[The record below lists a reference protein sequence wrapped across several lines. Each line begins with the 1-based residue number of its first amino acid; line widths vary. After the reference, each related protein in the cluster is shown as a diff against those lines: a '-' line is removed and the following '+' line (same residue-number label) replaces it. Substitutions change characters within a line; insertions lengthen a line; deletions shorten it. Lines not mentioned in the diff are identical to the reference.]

1 MAAQAAFPF
10 SGGYCAAAF
19 GEASPDSQSL
29 SEADGILGYFA
40 QKRGGELFAG
50 LSFGGN
56 DRAAICY
63 MRLYGTDGAQAYLAD
78 VESAARSL
86 MRSESFVRPTELQRA
101 AVALSAG
108 GSCPQDIVN
117 AAAYDNPDLDRQGLN
132 AWIWA
137 LIAANC
143 SALEAQ
149 DGALN
154 TRQDLAQEIMSR
166 QLADG
171 GFAFSGSAA
180 DADMTAAAIYALAP
194 LSADGEVTSALERAE
209 ARLRALQ
216 QPSGAFCSMG
226 AENCESTAQAIIALA
241 ALGYDESDGA
251 VSAAVNALA
260 EYARSG
266 GYSHLPD
273 GEVNAL
279 ASSQALEAFT
289 ALALAG
295 RGERL
300 YDAPPA
306 LQAAES
312 AESHESVQSPQT
324 SQVAPTE
331 QTATIPQNVTD
342 EAPESTA
349 TAQEAPITGFT
360 IKLILCVSCAAAGA
374 ALLIAAL
381 VKKNRTA
388 AVFGAVFAAAA
399 GLVWLLDIKTA
410 DEYYAQSAPE
420 GDITVTVLAECSA
433 ALDNMGSIDER
444 VNTAAVIPADGVVL
458 AYCEVPLPEG
468 ATAFDALALA
478 ARQQK
483 VRVDGSG
490 TVYGVY
496 VSAIGHIA
504 EFGFG
509 DMSGWL
515 YSVNGEYP
523 EASCGEYR
531 LHDGD
536 AVEFHYT
543 CGYGAGMEV
552 PND

>member
-1 MAAQAAFPF
+1 MAAQAALPF
-10 SGGYCAAAF
+10 SGGYCGAARAA
-19 GEASPDSQSL
+19 EYVQPAAHSL
-29 SEADGILGYFA
+29 SQADGILGYFA

-50 LSFGGN
+50 LSFGEN

-63 MRLYGTDGAQAYLAD
+63 MRLYGADGAQAYLAD
-78 VESAARSL
+78 VESAARAL

-108 GSCPQDIVN
+108 GGCPQDIVN
-117 AAAYDNPDLDRQGLN
+117 AAAYGNPDLDRQGLN
-132 AWIWA
+132 AWVWA

-154 TRQDLAQEIMSR
+154 TRQSLAQEIISR
-166 QLADG
+166 QLEDG

-194 LSADGEVTSALERAE
+194 LSADEQAAAALKRAE
-209 ARLRALQ
+209 AKLRALQ

-251 VSAAVNALA
+251 ISAAITALA
-260 EYARSG
+260 EYARGG
-266 GYSHLPD
+266 GYAHLPN

-300 YDAPPA
+300 YDKPA

-312 AESHESVQSPQT
+312 GSAESPESEQSAQP
-324 SQVAPTE
+324 S
-331 QTATIPQNVTD
+331 QTATIPQDVMGET
-342 EAPESTA
+342 PEST
-349 TAQEAPITGFT
+349 EALQQAPRITGFT
-360 IKLILCVSCAAAGA
+360 IKLIICVFCGAAGA
-374 ALLIAAL
+374 ALLVAAL
-381 VKKNRTA
+381 VKKNRAA
-388 AVFGAVFAAAA
+388 AVFGALFAAAA

-410 DEYYAQSAPE
+410 DEYYARSAPE
-420 GDITVTVLAECSA
+420 GDITVTVLAECAA
-433 ALDNMGSIDER
+433 ALDNMESIDER
-444 VNTAAVIPADGVVL
+444 VNTADVIPADGVVI
-458 AYCEVPLPEG
+458 AYCEASLPEG
-468 ATAFDALALA
+468 ATAYDALTLA

-523 EASCGEYR
+523 EVSCGEYR

-543 CGYGAGMEV
+543 CSYGAGMEAA
-552 PND
+552 ND

>member
-1 MAAQAAFPF
+1 MAAQTAFPF
-10 SGGYCAAAF
+10 SGGYCAAASADAF
-19 GEASPDSQSL
+19 METPPASQSL

-50 LSFGGN
+50 LSFGEN

-137 LIAANC
+137 LISANC

-194 LSADGEVTSALERAE
+194 LSADGQATLALERAE

-251 VSAAVNALA
+251 VSAAANALA
-260 EYARSG
+260 EYARGG
-266 GYSHLPD
+266 GYAHLPD

-300 YDAPPA
+300 YDKPPA

-312 AESHESVQSPQT
+312 ADSHESEQS
-324 SQVAPTE
+324 APTE
-331 QTATIPQNVTD
+331 QTTTIPQNVTD

-349 TAQEAPITGFT
+349 TAQEASITGFT
-360 IKLILCVSCAAAGA
+360 IKLILCVSCAAAGT

-381 VKKNRTA
+381 VKKNRTV

-410 DEYYAQSAPE
+410 DEYYAQSLPE

-444 VNTAAVIPADGVVL
+444 VNTADVIPADGVVI

-468 ATAFDALALA
+468 ATAFEALTLA
-478 ARQQK
+478 ARQQQ

>member
-1 MAAQAAFPF
+1 MAAQTAFPF
-10 SGGYCAAAF
+10 SGGYCAAASADAF
-19 GEASPDSQSL
+19 METPPASQSL

-50 LSFGGN
+50 LSFGEN

-137 LIAANC
+137 LISANC

-194 LSADGEVTSALERAE
+194 LSADGQATLALERAE

-251 VSAAVNALA
+251 VSAAANALA
-260 EYARSG
+260 EYARGG
-266 GYSHLPD
+266 GYAHLPD

-300 YDAPPA
+300 YDKPPA

-312 AESHESVQSPQT
+312 ADSHESEQS
-324 SQVAPTE
+324 APTE
-331 QTATIPQNVTD
+331 QTTTIPQNVTD

-349 TAQEAPITGFT
+349 TAQEASITGFT
-360 IKLILCVSCAAAGA
+360 IKLILCVSCAAAGT

-381 VKKNRTA
+381 VKKNRTV

-410 DEYYAQSAPE
+410 DEYYAQSLPE

-444 VNTAAVIPADGVVL
+444 VNTADVIPADGVVI

-468 ATAFDALALA
+468 ATAFEALTLA
-478 ARQQK
+478 ARQQQ

-523 EASCGEYR
+523 EVSCGEYR

>member
-1 MAAQAAFPF
+1 MAAQTAFPF
-10 SGGYCAAAF
+10 SGGYCAAASADAF
-19 GEASPDSQSL
+19 METPPASQSL

-50 LSFGGN
+50 LSFGEN

-137 LIAANC
+137 LISANC

-166 QLADG
+166 QLEDG

-194 LSADGEVTSALERAE
+194 LSADGQVTSALERAE

-251 VSAAVNALA
+251 VSAAANALA
-260 EYARSG
+260 EYARDG
-266 GYSHLPD
+266 GYAHLSD
-273 GEVNAL
+273 GAVNAL

-300 YDAPPA
+300 YDKPPA

-312 AESHESVQSPQT
+312 ADSHESEQS
-324 SQVAPTE
+324 APTE
-331 QTATIPQNVTD
+331 QTTTIPQDATD
-342 EAPESTA
+342 EAPESTESLL
-349 TAQEAPITGFT
+349 EAPRITGFT
-360 IKLILCVSCAAAGA
+360 IRLILCVSCAAAGT

-381 VKKNRTA
+381 VKKNRTV

-410 DEYYAQSAPE
+410 DEYYAQSQPE

-444 VNTAAVIPADGVVL
+444 VNTADVIPADGVVI

-468 ATAFDALALA
+468 ATAFEALTLA
-478 ARQQK
+478 ARQQQ

>member
-1 MAAQAAFPF
+1 MAAQAALPF
-10 SGGYCAAAF
+10 SGGFCGAARAA
-19 GEASPDSQSL
+19 EYVQPAAHSL
-29 SEADGILGYFA
+29 SQADGILGYFA

-50 LSFGGN
+50 LSFGEN

-63 MRLYGTDGAQAYLAD
+63 MRLYGKDGAQAYLAD

-143 SALEAQ
+143 SAREAQ

-154 TRQDLAQEIMSR
+154 TRQSLAQEIISR

-194 LSADGEVTSALERAE
+194 LSADEQAAEALGRAE

-251 VSAAVNALA
+251 VSAAVTALG
-260 EYARSG
+260 EYARGG
-266 GYSHLPD
+266 GYAHLTD

-289 ALALAG
+289 ALALAE

-312 AESHESVQSPQT
+312 GSAESPESGQS
-324 SQVAPTE
+324 APTE
-331 QTATIPQNVTD
+331 QTTTIPQDVTG
-342 EAPESTA
+342 ETPESTESL
-349 TAQEAPITGFT
+349 QQAPRITGFT
-360 IKLILCVSCAAAGA
+360 IKLIICVFCGAAGA
-374 ALLIAAL
+374 ALLVAAL
-381 VKKNRTA
+381 VKKNRAA
-388 AVFGAVFAAAA
+388 AVFGALFATAA
-399 GLVWLLDIKTA
+399 GLVWLLGIKTA

-420 GDITVTVLAECSA
+420 SDITVTVLAECAA
-433 ALDNMGSIDER
+433 ALDNMESIDER
-444 VNTAAVIPADGVVL
+444 VNTADVIPADGVVI
-458 AYCEVPLPEG
+458 AYCEVSLPED
-468 ATAFDALALA
+468 ATAYEALTLA

-515 YSVNGEYP
+515 YSVNGDYP
-523 EASCGEYR
+523 EVSCGEYR

-543 CGYGAGMEV
+543 CGYGAGMEAA
-552 PND
+552 ND

>member
-1 MAAQAAFPF
+1 MAAQTAFPF
-10 SGGYCAAAF
+10 SGGYCAAASADAF
-19 GEASPDSQSL
+19 AEAPPASQSL

-40 QKRGGELFAG
+40 QKRGGELFTE
-50 LSFGGN
+50 LSFGEN

-63 MRLYGTDGAQAYLAD
+63 MRLYGSDGAQAYLAD
-78 VESAARSL
+78 VESAARAL
-86 MRSESFVRPTELQRA
+86 MRSDGFVRPTELQRA

-154 TRQDLAQEIMSR
+154 TRQSLAREIMSR
-166 QLADG
+166 QLEDG

-194 LSADGEVTSALERAE
+194 LSADGQATLALERAE

-251 VSAAVNALA
+251 VSAAVTALA
-260 EYARSG
+260 EYARGG
-266 GYSHLPD
+266 GYAHLPE
-273 GEVNAL
+273 GEVNAP

-300 YDAPPA
+300 YDKPPA
-306 LQAAES
+306 LQGAES
-312 AESHESVQSPQT
+312 AESHESEQSAQ
-324 SQVAPTE
+324 TE
-331 QTATIPQNVTD
+331 QTATIPQDATD
-342 EAPESTA
+342 ETPESTESL
-349 TAQEAPITGFT
+349 QEAPRITSFT
-360 IKLILCVSCAAAGA
+360 IKLIICVFCAAAGA

-381 VKKNRTA
+381 VKKKRAA
-388 AVFGAVFAAAA
+388 AVLGAVFTAAA

-410 DEYYAQSAPE
+410 DEYYAQSLPE

-433 ALDNMGSIDER
+433 ALDNMESIDER
-444 VNTAAVIPADGVVL
+444 VNTADVIPADGVVI

-468 ATAFDALALA
+468 ATAFEALTLA
-478 ARQQK
+478 ARQQQ

-509 DMSGWL
+509 NMSGWL

-523 EASCGEYR
+523 EVSCGEYR